1 MRIKKSVGKDGANH
15 WIDVLEVQHLLNDN
29 MLQLSGID
37 FLEMDGK
44 NGSKTEAAIIA
55 YQKQVMHFR
64 EPDGNVGP
72 KGKTI
77 KSLIS
82 TAMRDPF
89 AGDFK
94 CEDIATSSNLFP
106 LFSPPEKDYKTGMRK
121 FGSRRSKG
129 KRLHAGCDLYAPK
142 GTKIRA
148 MRDGI
153 VMRPVEYFYMGT
165 SVLLIDHGDFVA
177 RYGEISHAAKGI
189 QNGVEVNKGD
199 VIAYIGELKFKSG
212 NTMSMLHLEL
222 YRGNHSGPLTTAG
235 NKFRRR
241 GDLLDPTPILDAAA
255 R

>member
-1 MRIKKSVGKDGANH
+1 MRIKRSVGKGGKNH

-29 MLQLSGID
+29 MLYLCDVD

-44 NGSKTEAAIIA
+44 CGSKTVEAIKA
-55 YQKQVMHFR
+55 YQKQVMHIR

-77 KSLIS
+77 QSLIR
-82 TAMRDPF
+82 TAMPDPF
-89 AGDFK
+89 AGDFQCK
-94 CEDIATSSNLFP
+94 DIATSDNLFP
-106 LFSPPEKDYKTGMRK
+106 LFSPPEKDYRTGMRA

-148 MRDGI
+148 MRDGF
-153 VMRPVEYFYMGT
+153 VARPVEYFYMGT
-165 SVLLIDHGDFVA
+165 SVLLIDHGDFLA

-189 QNGVEVNKGD
+189 QNGARVYKGEVIGY
-199 VIAYIGELKFKSG
+199 VGELKFKSG
-212 NTMSMLHLEL
+212 PMSMLHLEL
-222 YRGNHSGPLTTAG
+222 YRGTEAGPLTTAG
-235 NKFRRR
+235 NKYRRR
-241 GDLLDPTPILDAAA
+241 GDLLDPTPILDAAT